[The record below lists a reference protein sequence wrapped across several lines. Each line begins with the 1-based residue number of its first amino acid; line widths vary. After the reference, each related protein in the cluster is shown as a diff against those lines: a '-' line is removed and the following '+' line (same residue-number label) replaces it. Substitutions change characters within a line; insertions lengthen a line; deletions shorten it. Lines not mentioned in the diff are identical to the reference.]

1 MLKNILLVAL
11 GGGIG
16 TVFRYLINIGVYKFA
31 TTKSFYATYVVNII
45 GCLLIGL
52 LIGYFQKN
60 QTENES
66 LKLLFITGFCGG
78 FTTFSTFSLE
88 NYNLLQ
94 SQNYITSILYI
105 ASSLLIGIVFVG
117 VGIYITK

>member
-16 TVFRYLINIGVYKFA
+16 SVFRYLTNIGILKFV
-31 TTKSFYATYVVNII
+31 TTKSFYATYLVNCI

-52 LIGYFQKN
+52 LIGFFQKN
-60 QTENES
+60 QTESES

-78 FTTFSTFSLE
+78 FTTFSTFGLE

-94 SQNYITSILYI
+94 TQNYITSLLYI
-105 ASSLLIGIVFVG
+105 ASSILIGIAFVG
-117 VGIYITK
+117 IGIYLTK

>member
-1 MLKNILLVAL
+1 MLKNIILVAL

-16 TVFRYLINIGVYKFA
+16 SAFRYLTNIGVYKFV
-31 TTKSFYATYVVNII
+31 TIKSFYATYVVNII

-52 LIGYFQKN
+52 LIGYFQKS

-66 LKLLFITGFCGG
+66 LKLLLISGFCGG
-78 FTTFSTFSLE
+78 FTTFSTFGLE

-94 SQNYITSILYI
+94 SQNYITSLLYI
-105 ASSLLIGIVFVG
+105 ASSLLIGIAFVG
-117 VGIYITK
+117 VGIYLTK

>member
-16 TVFRYLINIGVYKFA
+16 SAFRYLTTIGISKFA
-31 TTKSFYATYVVNII
+31 ITKSFYATYVVNII

-78 FTTFSTFSLE
+78 FTTFSAFGLE

-94 SQNYITSILYI
+94 SQNYITSLLYI
-105 ASSLLIGIVFVG
+105 ASSLVIGIAFVG
-117 VGIYITK
+117 IGIYLTK